1 MQNFYEDKMNDL
13 IVDIEDLE
21 TAINSLKKLKHTPEV
36 INAILKIDDI
46 IERKKIEFHNY
57 EHQMQRELGYGFNRT

>member
-1 MQNFYEDKMNDL
+1 MNDL

-46 IERKKIEFHNY
+46 ITRKKIEFHNY
-57 EHQMQRELGYGFNRT
+57 EHQMQRECGYGLNSN

>member
-1 MQNFYEDKMNDL
+1 MNDL

-46 IERKKIEFHNY
+46 ITRKKIEFHNY
-57 EHQMQRELGYGFNRT
+57 EHQMQKEYEHGIN